1 MSNLHKS
8 ASSRF
13 KFRIAHKLVALL
25 LVFSLV
31 PAATIFLFYKFEGSE
46 FRQAFRKPVEQLA
59 VAIGDVIDRNLFE
72 RYGDV
77 QAFAL
82 NASVK
87 DTSNWGSTGA
97 DNPLIQSM
105 NGYTT
110 GYGIYRLMLVL
121 DLDGNVVAANT
132 VTATGKPLDTA
143 PMIGKNFGKQT
154 WFAKARDHEFLVGP
168 NGMTGTA
175 VEQPERIDIVANL
188 YKDDGYVIP
197 FSAPISGT
205 DGKPIGVWVNFADFG
220 LVEEIVGTFYN
231 GLANEG
237 KKSAEITVLDPEG
250 KIIVDYDPV
259 GQGWTT
265 YRRNPDIIG
274 KFNLAEKVEAA
285 QKAVAGETGS
295 MDAVH
300 ARKKVEQ
307 AAGYAHSDGAYD
319 YPGLKWSVLVRIPV
333 DEAYTII
340 NKVNEVMVIVLAA
353 AVVLIAGLGLFVG
366 RAAAKPI
373 QKMTSAMVEL
383 ASGSQEAL
391 ETVEV
396 PSSDRSDELG
406 DMAAAVQIFKENALE
421 RVRMRTEREAEQEAR
436 AARQQRVEELI
447 SSFRG
452 TVQDVL
458 QVVAANTGQMETSAA
473 SLLDTAN
480 ETSSR
485 ANNVS
490 AASEQASANVQSVAS
505 ASEEMAS
512 SINEIARQISQT
524 KATVEKANAATDET
538 NAKIG
543 GLAEAA
549 MKIGEV
555 VSLIQDIAEQ
565 TNLLALNATIEAARA
580 GEAGRGF
587 AVVAAE
593 VKELATQTA
602 KATEAI
608 SGQINGIQSETES
621 SVQAIAVI
629 AETMREIFA
638 ATEAIAASV
647 EEQSASTSEISEN
660 VQQAAKGASEV
671 SENIVGVSNSTVE
684 SQNSAEKMLTATREV
699 TSNAERMQQVVD
711 AFIADVT
718 AA

>member
-1 MSNLHKS
+1 MANIRRGTLNLMN
-8 ASSRF
+8 
-13 KFRIAHKLVALL
+13 FRIAHKLVALL
-25 LVFSLV
+25 LVFSLI
-31 PAATIFLFYKFEGSE
+31 PAATIFLSYKFEEGE
-46 FRQAFRKPVEQLA
+46 FRLAFREPVAQLA
-59 VAIGDVIDRNLFE
+59 IAIGDVIDRNLFE

-87 DTSNWGSTGA
+87 DTSNWGNASA

-110 GYGIYRLMLVL
+110 GYGIYKLMLVI

-132 VTATGKPLDTA
+132 VTADGDLLDTA
-143 PMIGKNFGKQT
+143 SLIGKNLGKET
-154 WFAKARDHEFLVGP
+154 WFTNARDHKFLVGP
-168 NGMTGTA
+168 KGLTGTS
-175 VEQPERIDIVANL
+175 VEQPQPVKIVAKL

-197 FSAPISGT
+197 FSAPISGV

-220 LVEEIVGTFYN
+220 LVEDIVGTFYA
-231 GLANEG
+231 GLAREG
-237 KKSAEITVLDPEG
+237 KKSAEITVLDPKG
-250 KIIVDYDPV
+250 NIIVDYDPV

-265 YRRNPDIIG
+265 YRRNPDVIG
-274 KFNLAEKVEAA
+274 KLNLVEKVEAA

-295 MDAVH
+295 IDAVH
-300 ARKKVEQ
+300 ARKNVEQ

-319 YPGLKWSVLVRIPV
+319 YPGLDWSVLVRIPV
-333 DEAYTII
+333 DEAYAII
-340 NKVNEVMVIVLAA
+340 NKVAEVMMIVLAA
-353 AVVLIAGLGLFVG
+353 AVVTIAVLGLLVG
-366 RAAAKPI
+366 KAAAKPV
-373 QKMTSAMVEL
+373 QRMTSVMAEL
-383 ASGSQEAL
+383 ASGNHDVL
-391 ETVEV
+391 ESIAV
-396 PSSDRSDELG
+396 PETNRSDELG
-406 DMAAAVQIFKENALE
+406 DMAAAVQVFKDNALE
-421 RVRMRTEREAEQEAR
+421 SFRMRAEREAEQEAR

-452 TVQDVL
+452 SVQDVL
-458 QVVAANTGQMETSAA
+458 QVVVTNTGQMASSAA
-473 SLLDTAN
+473 SLLEIAN

-505 ASEEMAS
+505 ASEEMTS
-512 SINEIARQISQT
+512 SITEIARQISQT
-524 KATVEKANAATDET
+524 KATVEKANAATNET

-543 GLAEAA
+543 GLAESA

-580 GEAGRGF
+580 GEAGKGF

-602 KATEAI
+602 KATDSI
-608 SGQINGIQSETES
+608 SGQISGIQNETES

-629 AETMREIFA
+629 AGTMQEIFI
-638 ATEAIAASV
+638 ATEAIAAAV
-647 EEQSASTSEISEN
+647 EEQSAATSEISEN
-660 VQQAAKGASEV
+660 VQQAAKGANEV
-671 SENIVGVSNSTVE
+671 SENITGVSNSAVQ
-684 SQNSAEKMLTATREV
+684 SQNSAEQMLKATRSV
-699 TSNAERMQQVVD
+699 TVNTERMQQVVD
-711 AFIADVT
+711 EFITEVT

>member
-1 MSNLHKS
+1 MSNLSKS
-8 ASSRF
+8 ALSRF

-87 DTSNWGSTGA
+87 DISNWGSTAA

-110 GYGIYRLMLVL
+110 GYGIYRLMLVM

-132 VTATGKPLDTA
+132 VTARGNPLDTA
-143 PMIGKNFGKQT
+143 PMIGKNFGKET
-154 WFAKARDHEFLVGP
+154 WFAKARDHKFLVGP
-168 NGMTGTA
+168 NGMTGTT
-175 VEQPERIDIVANL
+175 VEQPERIDIVAKL
-188 YKDDGYVIP
+188 YQDDGYVIP

-237 KKSAEITVLDPEG
+237 KKSAEITVLDPDG

-300 ARKKVEQ
+300 ARKQIEQ

-333 DEAYTII
+333 NEAYTII
-340 NKVNEVMVIVLAA
+340 DKVNEVMVLVLAA
-353 AVVLIAGLGLFVG
+353 AVVSIAVLGLFVG
-366 RAAAKPI
+366 KAAAKPI
-373 QKMTSAMVEL
+373 QKMTSAMVQL

-406 DMAAAVQIFKENALE
+406 DMASAVQVFKENALE
-421 RVRMRTEREAEQEAR
+421 RVRMRAEREAEQEAR

-452 TVQDVL
+452 TVQEVL
-458 QVVAANTGQMETSAA
+458 QVVAANTGQMETSAV

-660 VQQAAKGASEV
+660 VQQAAKGATEV
-671 SENIVGVSNSTVE
+671 SENIVGVSNSTVQ